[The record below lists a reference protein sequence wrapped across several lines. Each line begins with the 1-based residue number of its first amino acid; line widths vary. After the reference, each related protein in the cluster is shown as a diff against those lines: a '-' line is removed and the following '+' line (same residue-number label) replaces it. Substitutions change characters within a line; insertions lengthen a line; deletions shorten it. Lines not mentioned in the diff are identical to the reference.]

1 MERHAVTN
9 LLKLHRLKLLALVLL
24 ANCGLLLYLAAGD
37 LKPWARIDWLDVV
50 GEGGSALL
58 AFCWVCLVLAQRPAG
73 RVTTLLTLGL
83 GAVFFSMWMDA
94 LDEFIV
100 LPADIDWD
108 HWLESVPMPVGLL
121 LITFGLYHWSQE
133 QQALNQQL
141 SKRERLF
148 REHLHHDRLTPLN
161 GAAYLRRQ
169 IELEQ
174 RRATQEQ
181 QPFSLVLLDL
191 DDFALFNRDHGH
203 AEGDRALQAVSQL
216 LLLNLRHCDLLCRLA
231 GDRFVAL
238 LPGTGEALAW
248 RIAGE
253 LEAAVRHYAHKSM
266 PQGESLRLS
275 LTAVACMAREESVEA
290 LLERLNLAM
299 ARAKQVP
306 RLVRSA

>member
-1 MERHAVTN
+1 MTN
-9 LLKLHRLKLLALVLL
+9 LLKLHRLKLLALVVL
-24 ANCGLLLYLAAGD
+24 ANCGLLLYLAVGD

-50 GEGGSALL
+50 GEGGSSLL
-58 AFCWVCLVLAQRPAG
+58 AFCWVCLVLAHRPAG

-94 LDEFIV
+94 LDEFIQ
-100 LPADIDWD
+100 LPTDIDWD
-108 HWLESVPMPVGLL
+108 HWLESVPMPIGLL
-121 LITFGLYHWSQE
+121 LITYGLYHWSQE
-133 QQALNQQL
+133 QQALTQQL

-174 RRATQEQ
+174 RRAAEQEQ
-181 QPFSLVLLDL
+181 AFSLVLVDL

-203 AEGDRALQAVSQL
+203 AEGDRALQSVSQL
-216 LLLNLRHCDLLCRLA
+216 LLLNLRHSDLLCRLA

-238 LPGTGEALAW
+238 LPGTGEAQAW

-253 LEAAVRHYAHKSM
+253 LEAAVRSYAHKSV

-275 LTAVACMAREESVEA
+275 LSAVACMAREESVDG

-299 ARAKQVP
+299 ARAKQLP
-306 RLVRSA
+306 RLANSA